1 MEMNVNGLT
10 ESMTQEQK
18 YYLLGTEYRERK
30 KKNAASHGSGVRTS
44 QEIAR
49 EYGIN
54 HSTVE
59 RAEHFAEGIDAVREM
74 YPDVADEILCGKI
87 KVSQKSIVT
96 IGRADYADQRMLI
109 RFLCNGTPVEGARTK
124 EGAKKNLRA
133 MSAVDSAVAGIY
145 SGTNRAEYTV
155 DSLMREISMNADSF
169 INSLKRTLDGNQA
182 LCRENKRTVIATL
195 HKHITKEIEKFEEEI
210 LTL

>member
-1 MEMNVNGLT
+1 MNVNGMT
-10 ESMTQEQK
+10 ENITPEQK
-18 YYLLGTEYRERK
+18 YYLIGREYSDRK
-30 KKNAASHGSGVRTS
+30 KKNSSSRGKGVRTS
-44 QEIAR
+44 HEIGR
-49 EYGIN
+49 QFGVD

-59 RAEHFAEGIDAVREM
+59 RAEHFADGIDAIREM
-74 YPDVADEILCGKI
+74 YPDAAEAILCGKM

-109 RFLCNGTPVEGARTK
+109 MFLRNGTPVDGARTR

-133 MSAVDSAVAGIY
+133 MSAVENAVAGIY
-145 SGTNRAEYTV
+145 SETNRADYTV
-155 DSLMREISMNADSF
+155 ESLLREISMNADSF
-169 INSLKRTLDGNQA
+169 INSIKRTLDGNKA
-182 LCRENKRTVIATL
+182 LCKTNKQTVISTL